1 MTWAAMTSE
10 PRCIFCKIVARRIP
24 ADEVLRDE
32 HIVAFRD
39 INPVAPTH
47 SLVVPTTH
55 AAHLSDFA
63 KLAGAAAS
71 ARLLAAAAKLGADF
85 GERGYRIVTN
95 EGVDAG
101 QSVYHLHLHV
111 LSGRKFGWPPG

>member
-1 MTWAAMTSE
+1 MHGEAGSAA
-10 PRCIFCKIVARRIP
+10 RCIFCKIVARRMR

-32 HIVAFRD
+32 HVVAFRD

-47 SLVVPTTH
+47 ILVVPTTH
-55 AAHLSDFA
+55 AVHLSEFV

-71 ARLLAAAAKLGADF
+71 ARLVAATAEIGARF
-85 GERGYRIVTN
+85 GASGYRVVTN

-101 QSVYHLHLHV
+101 QSVYHLHFHV
-111 LSGRKFGWPPG
+111 LAGRGFRWPPG